1 MTEPEL
7 ERFKKL
13 LEEQKA
19 EYQETLNTS
28 LESAKGQE
36 LDQQRIGRLSRMDAL
51 QSQSIVQAA
60 NQRMLGELS
69 QIEAALGRIER
80 GTFGACQL
88 CGREITTAR
97 LELYPSTT
105 ECIICARRHG

>member
-1 MTEPEL
+1 MTEQEL
-7 ERFKKL
+7 AQFRKQ

-19 EYQETLNTS
+19 EYLETLSTS

-36 LDQQRIGRLSRMDAL
+36 LDQQRVGRLSRMDAL

-60 NQRMLGELS
+60 NRRMLGELS
-69 QIEAALGRIER
+69 HIEAALERIDC
-80 GTFGACQL
+80 GTFGTCRS
-88 CGREITTAR
+88 CKREISVAR

-105 ECIICARRHG
+105 ECINCARLNG

>member
-1 MTEPEL
+1 MTEQEL
-7 ERFKKL
+7 GQFKKL

-19 EYQETLNTS
+19 EYLETLRTS
-28 LESAKGQE
+28 LESGKGQE

-60 NQRMLGELS
+60 NRRMQGELS

-80 GTFGACQL
+80 GAFGTCQL
-88 CGREITTAR
+88 CGREIAFAR

-105 ECIICARRHG
+105 ECINCARRNG